1 MINDNYGHKAGDAIL
16 IHVANAIA
24 SVIRES
30 DMAARLGGDEFVVLL
45 TDIHDI
51 EDTQRSIHDIHKAIA
66 TEIAFACHTLCVT
79 ASIGVAIF
87 PDDGERI
94 DDLITKADASMFEE
108 KKQAKADNKLL
119 AIGKRAF

>member
-1 MINDNYGHKAGDAIL
+1 
-16 IHVANAIA
+16 
-24 SVIRES
+24 
-30 DMAARLGGDEFVVLL
+30 MAARLGGDEFVVLL